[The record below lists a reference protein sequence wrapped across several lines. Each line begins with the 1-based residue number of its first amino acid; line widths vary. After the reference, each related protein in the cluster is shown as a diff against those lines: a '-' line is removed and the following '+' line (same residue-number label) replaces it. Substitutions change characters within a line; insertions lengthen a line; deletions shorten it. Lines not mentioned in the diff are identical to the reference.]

1 MNQLFN
7 IIYLLFSLYYLM
19 PIIETMSKGN
29 MIYLKLYI
37 VATTITLQSL
47 FHVISRYIN
56 KKGIKLNEIL
66 DIGIFRGLLVLFG
79 YMLYQDIGRS
89 PNVMNKIPGLINVIE
104 ENWTQIIFMIT
115 PVIILA
121 GTKCFFE
128 PY

>member
-1 MNQLFN
+1 
-7 IIYLLFSLYYLM
+7 M

-89 PNVMNKIPGLINVIE
+89 PNVMNKIPGLTNVIE